1 MAKDTEAVNLD
12 SQTEGE
18 LPKPQI
24 SEQPAGQPLD
34 QAGDSSANLE
44 SLRAMVREELQSVKD
59 TRIGKSETRLD
70 NLEAAIAQYEAEKG
84 GTVDKSA
91 LSKLQGV
98 QREKELLARLEILEG
113 GNVAASSPGGGEQTW
128 ENQEATILERDGI
141 SKEDP
146 RLFELLKSNTYASH
160 DEYVKDLN
168 EKAFT
173 WRQEDAKKPVPSDS
187 TIAQIIPSVPTG
199 DGKYSEVTY
208 KEAVVAARG
217 KPEEITKIRD
227 QALADGVDVY
237 NISFEL

>member
-1 MAKDTEAVNLD
+1 MKVSAIQLKDYAVIIL
-12 SQTEGE
+12 
-18 LPKPQI
+18 LKIWQI
-24 SEQPAGQPLD
+24 GL
-34 QAGDSSANLE
+34 
-44 SLRAMVREELQSVKD
+44 KD
-59 TRIGKSETRLD
+59 TRLGKMESKLTDLEGAIAKYD
-70 NLEAAIAQYEAEKG
+70 NLIDSGMSKPQALAQMQG
-84 GTVDKSA
+84 DKQIEDLVSEVA
-91 LSKLQGV
+91 SLKS
-98 QREKELLARLEILEG
+98 
-113 GNVAASSPGGGEQTW
+113 GNVDVPSPGGGEQTW

-141 SKEDP
+141 SKEDD

-199 DGKYSEVTY
+199 DGKYSEETY